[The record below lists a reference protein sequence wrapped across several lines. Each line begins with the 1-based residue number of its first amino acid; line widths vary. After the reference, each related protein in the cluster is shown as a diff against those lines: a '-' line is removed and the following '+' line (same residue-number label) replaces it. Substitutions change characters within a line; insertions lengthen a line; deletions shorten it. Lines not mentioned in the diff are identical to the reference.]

1 MIEQYNLEAIKRK
14 AAEAIIDR
22 LPFVN
27 HALMVVDL
35 ATCIYHERCPENDR
49 GLRKA
54 IIACVRTR
62 MPAILGD
69 ESAWKEFSENKD
81 VLRAFHLHLC
91 EIDGA
96 DGSNGNV
103 VGIGAGM
110 TTPPA
115 SPNTIAGR

>member
-1 MIEQYNLEAIKRK
+1 
-14 AAEAIIDR
+14 
-22 LPFVN
+22 
-27 HALMVVDL
+27 
-35 ATCIYHERCPENDR
+35 
-49 GLRKA
+49 
-54 IIACVRTR
+54 

-81 VLRAFHLHLC
+81 VLRAFHLQMC
-91 EIDGA
+91 EMDGG

-103 VGIGAGM
+103 VGIGSGM